1 MHRHTQH
8 KASCGNG
15 CSWYGARHKQIST
28 TFALFNCIRWLF
40 DGICF
45 AYETMNNEHSYQQ
58 TIRKSTSKTRI
69 RMMMFGATVA
79 FCDFNNW
86 RQFFLVGSGKL
97 VGFIYIEN
105 IVNIVMSSND
115 FDDARFLWHFLGRRV
130 YFSALYF
137 NETQIN
143 TWKSTCS
150 TVLWIDWL
158 LCIWKPFFLCP
169 EHDSSSVGCHFDE
182 V

>member
-1 MHRHTQH
+1 M
-8 KASCGNG
+8 AF
-15 CSWYGARHKQIST
+15 WWDM
-28 TFALFNCIRWLF
+28 LCIR
-40 DGICF
+40 
-45 AYETMNNEHSYQQ
+45 NNEQWTFVPTNNSEKYFKNSHSNDDVLCDSCVLRLQQ
-58 TIRKSTSKTRI
+58 LAAI
-69 RMMMFGATVA
+69 
-79 FCDFNNW
+79 
-86 RQFFLVGSGKL
+86 FLVGSGKL

>member
-1 MHRHTQH
+1 M
-8 KASCGNG
+8 AF
-15 CSWYGARHKQIST
+15 WWDM
-28 TFALFNCIRWLF
+28 LCIR
-40 DGICF
+40 
-45 AYETMNNEHSYQQ
+45 NNEQWTFVPTNNSEKYFKNSHSNDDVRCDSCVLRLQQ
-58 TIRKSTSKTRI
+58 LAAI
-69 RMMMFGATVA
+69 
-79 FCDFNNW
+79 
-86 RQFFLVGSGKL
+86 FLVGSGKL

-150 TVLWIDWL
+150 TACELTGCCAYGNI
-158 LCIWKPFFLCP
+158 FFCALSTIHHLSAVTLMRFKFNQP
-169 EHDSSSVGCHFDE
+169 TFNGRFLIR
-182 V
+182 